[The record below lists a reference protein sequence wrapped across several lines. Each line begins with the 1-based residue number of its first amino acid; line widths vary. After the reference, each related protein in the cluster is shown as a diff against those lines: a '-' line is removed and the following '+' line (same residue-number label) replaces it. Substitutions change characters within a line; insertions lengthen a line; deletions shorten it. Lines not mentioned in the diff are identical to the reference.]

1 MNLLTKFKHFRKIN
15 YLGLLMISACTPAS
29 SQGQLFTYR
38 EGNFSI
44 FMPGA
49 IPEETTTAIQGITVR
64 TWTTVKNESLYT
76 VAHSKFANKIAPDKR
91 QQVLQ
96 ALINAATKTNFS
108 KGKKL
113 SQTAVNK
120 DGYNCQDFSLTGEPS
135 VSVQGEAKKTGLN
148 IKSKLYYQRNMLCIK
163 DDQVVEA
170 VVFTPSD
177 EELKNNG
184 ASFIKS
190 LNLKP

>member
-1 MNLLTKFKHFRKIN
+1 MNLFTKLKRCCKVN
-15 YLGLLMISACTPAS
+15 YLGLLIISACTAAS

-49 IPEETTTAIQGITVR
+49 ISEETTAPVQGITVR

-76 VAHSKFANKIAPDKR
+76 AAYSKFANKIAPDKR
-91 QQVLQ
+91 QKVLQ
-96 ALINAATKTNFS
+96 LLIDGVTKSNFV

-113 SQTAVNK
+113 FQNAVNK

-135 VSVQGEAKKTGLN
+135 SYIKEEAKKKGLS
-148 IKSKLYYQRNMLCIK
+148 IKNKLYYQRSLLCIK
-163 DDQVVEA
+163 NNQVIEA

-177 EELKNNG
+177 KELKNNG

>member
-1 MNLLTKFKHFRKIN
+1 MNLFTKFKHFRKIN
-15 YLGLLMISACTPAS
+15 YLGLLIISACTPAS

-49 IPEETTTAIQGITVR
+49 ISEETTTPVQGITVR
-64 TWTTVKNESLYT
+64 TWTTVKNESIYT
-76 VAHSKFANKIAPDKR
+76 LAYSKFANKIAPDKR
-91 QQVLQ
+91 QKVLQ
-96 ALINAATKTNFS
+96 LLVNAATKTNFI

-135 VSVQGEAKKTGLN
+135 AYIKGETKKKGLSL
-148 IKSKLYYQRNMLCIK
+148 KSKLYYQRNLLCIK
-163 DDQVVEA
+163 DNQIVEA

-177 EELKNNG
+177 KELKTNG